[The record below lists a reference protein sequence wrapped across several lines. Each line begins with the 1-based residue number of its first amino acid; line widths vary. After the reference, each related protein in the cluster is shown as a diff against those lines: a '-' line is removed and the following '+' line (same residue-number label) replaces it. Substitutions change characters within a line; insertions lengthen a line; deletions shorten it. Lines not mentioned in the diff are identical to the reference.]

1 MKISTILPVVAAL
14 ASITKAATPPINI
27 SGNAFWDTETGERFY
42 IRGVDYQPGGSSD
55 LEDPI
60 ADEEVCSRDIE
71 YFKELGLNTIR
82 VYSVD
87 NSADHSKCMS
97 LLSDAGIYLLLDVN
111 TPDAAISRIN
121 PGCSYNA
128 DYLQHIFAVVD
139 EFSQYNNTL
148 GFFAGNEV
156 VNDVDSLYTAPYIK
170 AVVRD
175 LKKYIKARD
184 YRSIPVGY
192 SAADVAEV
200 RVELAHYLNCGNDT
214 DARVDMLGVNDYSW
228 CGQSSFVVSGYQQKV
243 QMYAGYSAPIFLSE
257 FGCNKVPG
265 SRPFTEI
272 SSIYSLQMS
281 SVFSGGLVYE
291 YSQEEA
297 DYGLVNITSSNNVTI
312 LQDFTNLKGE
322 YEKTPN
328 PSGDGGYSSYD
339 PPSQCPTSWNF
350 SITVP
355 DTPKK
360 ALTYFDNGAGE
371 GWGFDDTTESSCDDD
386 DDTYYVSTS
395 NVPSSSSTT
404 SSSSSSSSTASSSSS
419 AASSSSSSSS
429 KGDAAIISAF
439 GYSNF
444 ALLFLISLF

>member
-1 MKISTILPVVAAL
+1 
-14 ASITKAATPPINI
+14 
-27 SGNAFWDTETGERFY
+27 
-42 IRGVDYQPGGSSD
+42 
-55 LEDPI
+55 
-60 ADEEVCSRDIE
+60 
-71 YFKELGLNTIR
+71 
-82 VYSVD
+82 
-87 NSADHSKCMS
+87 
-97 LLSDAGIYLLLDVN
+97 
-111 TPDAAISRIN
+111 
-121 PGCSYNA
+121 
-128 DYLQHIFAVVD
+128 
-139 EFSQYNNTL
+139 
-148 GFFAGNEV
+148 
-156 VNDVDSLYTAPYIK
+156 
-170 AVVRD
+170 
-175 LKKYIKARD
+175 
-184 YRSIPVGY
+184 
-192 SAADVAEV
+192 
-200 RVELAHYLNCGNDT
+200 
-214 DARVDMLGVNDYSW
+214 
-228 CGQSSFVVSGYQQKV
+228 
-243 QMYAGYSAPIFLSE
+243 MYAGYSAPIFLSE